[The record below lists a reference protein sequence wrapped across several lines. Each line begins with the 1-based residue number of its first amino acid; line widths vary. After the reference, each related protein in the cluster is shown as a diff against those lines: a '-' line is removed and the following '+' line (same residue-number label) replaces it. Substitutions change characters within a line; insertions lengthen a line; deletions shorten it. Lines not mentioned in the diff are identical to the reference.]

1 MRMKT
6 RIKDNW
12 GLNMKYLQIR
22 YFGFFF
28 YCQNSEFT
36 SSAGPILHDKGRP
49 PFCYYTRVDL
59 SLATWRTVDPTLHNE
74 FVFKFLT
81 LICELDSFN

>member
-1 MRMKT
+1 MRMKK

-28 YCQNSEFT
+28 IVRTENLRAPPGQFYT
-36 SSAGPILHDKGRP
+36 TKAGLRSVITHVLISHWQLGVRW
-49 PFCYYTRVDL
+49 TRHYIINLFL
-59 SLATWRTVDPTLHNE
+59 S
-74 FVFKFLT
+74 F
-81 LICELDSFN
+81 